1 MLLMYLYHDTEGGSI
16 GTVEVGP
23 SESSC
28 QWFLFIQC
36 TQVEQCISQG
46 SPGKQTT
53 GDIIYIYICKKLTDK
68 ERERERLKKLA
79 HAVVGATKSEIC
91 MAGHSLEVWIR
102 LDVTSSGSK
111 GWKFKIPLFQS

>member
-1 MLLMYLYHDTEGGSI
+1 MLLMYLYHDTEGGSV

-36 TQVEQCISQG
+36 TQVEQCISVLQG
-46 SPGKQTT
+46 NKQQE
-53 GDIIYIYICKKLTDK
+53 ILYIYIYVKSLQTS
-68 ERERERLKKLA
+68 RERERLKKLA

-91 MAGHSLEVWIR
+91 MAGQQPGSLDETRCYKSWVQR
-102 LDVTSSGSK
+102 LET
-111 GWKFKIPLFQS
+111 